1 MCREC
6 IDRSIKIDLVS
17 RAASDDRL
25 SGRPRVRASVRP
37 FVRSF
42 IRPVVPRSSRVRRV
56 EGGRRILERTDRTT
70 SIDDVHRPRERRERM
85 PRAREALLLLAI
97 VAIVAIGRVSARD
110 DDDDVIIEARRI
122 AARDD
127 ADDAVVRLARF
138 APCDATDRFDACFE
152 SEVVDGDADAT
163 CEVVEGR
170 IRDASGVAM
179 DDACGTVDAVG
190 TRVVARARTRDG
202 CARGGGG
209 VYRIEARVVC
219 RGRNRVFPYSTLLL
233 GEVVA
238 LADAT
243 IYLAE
248 AAHALEDAVDG
259 EEAAEAEAEEEHERG
274 TEFTIYWPA
283 SF

>member
-1 MCREC
+1 
-6 IDRSIKIDLVS
+6 
-17 RAASDDRL
+17 
-25 SGRPRVRASVRP
+25 
-37 FVRSF
+37 
-42 IRPVVPRSSRVRRV
+42 
-56 EGGRRILERTDRTT
+56 
-70 SIDDVHRPRERRERM
+70 M
-85 PRAREALLLLAI
+85 PRARVARLLLAC
-97 VAIVAIGRVSARD
+97 VAIVAIGRVSAHDARD
-110 DDDDVIIEARRI
+110 DDHHDVIEARQI

-127 ADDAVVRLARF
+127 ADDAVVRIARF
-138 APCDATDRFDACFE
+138 SPCDAIDRFDACFE
-152 SEVVDGDADAT
+152 SEVVDGDAEAT
-163 CEVVEGR
+163 SEVVEGR
-170 IRDASGVAM
+170 IRDASGVAV

-219 RGRNRVFPYSTLLL
+219 RGRDRVFPYSTLLL

-259 EEAAEAEAEEEHERG
+259 AEDAEEEEEEHERG

>member
-1 MCREC
+1 
-6 IDRSIKIDLVS
+6 
-17 RAASDDRL
+17 
-25 SGRPRVRASVRP
+25 
-37 FVRSF
+37 
-42 IRPVVPRSSRVRRV
+42 
-56 EGGRRILERTDRTT
+56 
-70 SIDDVHRPRERRERM
+70 M

-110 DDDDVIIEARRI
+110 DDVIIEARRI

-127 ADDAVVRLARF
+127 RDDAVVRLARF

-179 DDACGTVDAVG
+179 GDACGTVDAVG
-190 TRVVARARTRDG
+190 TRVVARDGERRRDARRR
-202 CARGGGG
+202 ARANERWVRERGGG

-219 RGRNRVFPYSTLLL
+219 RGRDRVFPYSTLLL

-248 AAHALEDAVDG
+248 AAHALEDAVDE
-259 EEAAEAEAEEEHERG
+259 EEAEEAEAEEEHERG

>member
-1 MCREC
+1 
-6 IDRSIKIDLVS
+6 
-17 RAASDDRL
+17 
-25 SGRPRVRASVRP
+25 
-37 FVRSF
+37 
-42 IRPVVPRSSRVRRV
+42 
-56 EGGRRILERTDRTT
+56 
-70 SIDDVHRPRERRERM
+70 M

-110 DDDDVIIEARRI
+110 DDVIIEARRI

-127 ADDAVVRLARF
+127 RDDAVVRLARF

-152 SEVVDGDADAT
+152 SEVVDGDAAAT

-179 DDACGTVDAVG
+179 GDACGTVDAVG

-202 CARGGGG
+202 CARGRGG

-219 RGRNRVFPYSTLLL
+219 RGRDRVFPYSTLLL

-248 AAHALEDAVDG
+248 AAHALEDAVDE
-259 EEAAEAEAEEEHERG
+259 EEAEEAEAEEEHERG

>member
-1 MCREC
+1 
-6 IDRSIKIDLVS
+6 
-17 RAASDDRL
+17 
-25 SGRPRVRASVRP
+25 
-37 FVRSF
+37 
-42 IRPVVPRSSRVRRV
+42 
-56 EGGRRILERTDRTT
+56 
-70 SIDDVHRPRERRERM
+70 M

-110 DDDDVIIEARRI
+110 DDVIIEARRI

-127 ADDAVVRLARF
+127 ADDAVVRLTRF
-138 APCDATDRFDACFE
+138 SPCDANDRFDACFE
-152 SEVVDGDADAT
+152 SEVVDGDAEGT

-170 IRDASGVAM
+170 IRDARGDAVG
-179 DDACGTVDAVG
+179 DACGTVDAVG
-190 TRVVARARTRDG
+190 TRVVARARTSDG
-202 CARGGGG
+202 CARGGDT
-209 VYRIEARVVC
+209 YRIEARVVC
-219 RGRNRVFPYSTLLL
+219 RGEGRLFPYSTLLL

-238 LADAT
+238 LADST

-259 EEAAEAEAEEEHERG
+259 AEEEEEEEEEHERG